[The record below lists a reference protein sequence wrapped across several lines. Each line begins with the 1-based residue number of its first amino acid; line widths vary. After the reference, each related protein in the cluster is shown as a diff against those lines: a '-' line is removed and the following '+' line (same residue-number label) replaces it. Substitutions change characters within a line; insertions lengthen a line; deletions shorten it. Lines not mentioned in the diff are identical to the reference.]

1 MMRSKSERYEIEQGV
16 IMKNVGVTL
25 LVVAFL
31 LHLTC
36 LAKAST
42 GDIWSWV
49 YHKILSANERVHSKD
64 KQTLLFGHTGVPEFT
79 QLIFAWNAFRPEK
92 GHFSFWVQA
101 RNALTKEWGKWHK
114 MIDWG
119 AGVQCSYTSPSD
131 GHTQYLHVRL
141 ETENNKFADGFRI
154 KVLPHE
160 GATLD
165 YVHGVAASTSNF
177 TLFKPEAI
185 DKHLKQLASVR
196 ISQVPQLSQF
206 ALKHANKDR
215 ICSPTSCTM
224 LMRFLLKEQ
233 IDPLEFADKVFD
245 TGLNAYGSW
254 PFNTAHAFERAAGAM
269 WFLPVRLNSFQDLHH
284 QLNRGIPVVV
294 SVRGRI
300 LRAPKPYPNGHL
312 LVVVGFDAR
321 RQEVICHDPAFSNNA
336 KTVQRYAVS
345 EFIRAWERSY
355 RLAYWVEP
363 LSNTLHA

>member
-1 MMRSKSERYEIEQGV
+1 MKSNVAIIAVV
-16 IMKNVGVTL
+16 IL
-25 LVVAFL
+25 LQFYSAS
-31 LHLTC
+31 
-36 LAKAST
+36 LANAC
-42 GDIWSWV
+42 DIWSWV
-49 YHKILSANERVHSKD
+49 YHKILSATERSTNKD
-64 KQTLLFGHTGVPEFT
+64 KKTLLFGHKDVPSFT

-101 RNALTKEWGKWHK
+101 RDAVSKEWGKWHK

-119 AGVQCSYTSPSD
+119 NNLQCSYTSPSD

-141 ETENNKFADGFRI
+141 ETENNKYADGFRI
-154 KVLPHE
+154 KVTPHD
-160 GATLD
+160 GASLD
-165 YVHGVAASTSNF
+165 FVHGVAASTSNF
-177 TLFKPEAI
+177 NLFKPEPLGA
-185 DKHLKQLASVR
+185 HLKKLSSVK
-196 ISQVPQLSQF
+196 IAQVPQLSQF

-224 LMRFLLKEQ
+224 LVRFLLKEQ
-233 IDPLEFADKVFD
+233 VDPLDFADKVFD

-254 PFNTAHAFERAAGAM
+254 PFNTAYAFERSAGAM
-269 WFLPVRLNSFQDLHH
+269 WFLPVRLNSFHDLHH

-300 LRAPKPYPNGHL
+300 ARAPKPYPHGHL

-321 RQEVICHDPAFSNNA
+321 KQEVICHDPAFSNHA

-345 EFIRAWERSY
+345 EFIRAWERSF

-363 LSNTLHA
+363 ITVA